1 MTATHLPL
9 PASPVSAA
17 GHGHADHVAD
27 PGEPADPLRRLEA
40 ELLAMP
46 PVAALGLRIAD
57 ADGDRLCLHA
67 PLASN
72 VNDKGC
78 AFGGSLA
85 SLMTLAGW
93 SLLTL
98 RLMRAG
104 VDADVYVADSE
115 LKYRA
120 PLFEDLRAEA
130 RPAADAGATTEG
142 SALDACVRAVAQHGR
157 GELRIDAEVRCAD
170 GTLACRSR
178 SRFVAK
184 RRG

>member
-1 MTATHLPL
+1 MTETHAPPTPS
-9 PASPVSAA
+9 PAPAVGPDH
-17 GHGHADHVAD
+17 GHGDHAAD
-27 PGEPADPLRRLEA
+27 RTDPLRRLEA

-57 ADGDRLCLHA
+57 AEGDRLSLHA
-67 PLASN
+67 PLAAN

-115 LKYRA
+115 VKYRA
-120 PLFEDLRAEA
+120 PLFDDLRAEA
-130 RPAADAGATTEG
+130 RPAADAGTATEG
-142 SALDACVRAVAQHGR
+142 AALDACVLAVAQRGR